1 MLNDAVS
8 EDRLGS
14 VVNKVYV
21 KPWHYIPLSEQK
33 ILSLYYYLTL
43 VCYSLGKGITIH
55 WRRLSTVPSVKSWLF
70 RARVVNH
77 RAHTQQFSPLRSFCH
92 LPLRMLDIN
101 KHVSFTQ
108 HTVACICKPSPSTT
122 VKRWDPSQNMRH
134 PLHHRSIVL
143 TPTKQPQIL
152 ISNTNVWTLA
162 CFVLANCSLACSKHY
177 WGMTK
182 RYHGLS
188 LH

>member
-8 EDRLGS
+8 EDRLSS
-14 VVNKVYV
+14 VVNKVSV

-33 ILSLYYYLTL
+33 MFFIFLFLTL
-43 VCYSLGKGITIH
+43 VYYSLGKGITIH

-70 RARVVNH
+70 RASVVNH

-122 VKRWDPSQNMRH
+122 VKRWDPSQKYESPPPP
-134 PLHHRSIVL
+134 PLHSPDTNKTASKSHIKHQLLNSSVL
-143 TPTKQPQIL
+143 CLGKLEFSMQ
-152 ISNTNVWTLA
+152 
-162 CFVLANCSLACSKHY
+162 
-177 WGMTK
+177 
-182 RYHGLS
+182 
-188 LH
+188 

>member
-122 VKRWDPSQNMRH
+122 VKRWDPSQKYVSPPPP
-134 PLHHRSIVL
+134 PLHSPDTNKTASNYHIKHQLLNSSVL
-143 TPTKQPQIL
+143 CLGKL
-152 ISNTNVWTLA
+152 
-162 CFVLANCSLACSKHY
+162 
-177 WGMTK
+177 
-182 RYHGLS
+182 
-188 LH
+188 